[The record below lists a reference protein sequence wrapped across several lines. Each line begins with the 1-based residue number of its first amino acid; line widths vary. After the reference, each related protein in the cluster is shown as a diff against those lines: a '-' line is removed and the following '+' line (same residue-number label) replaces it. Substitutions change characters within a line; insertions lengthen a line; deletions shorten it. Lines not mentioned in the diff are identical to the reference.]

1 MTPRLQGWIIAGAT
15 IWSAAM
21 LTAGYMGWAKPDSAF
36 VASILGSAIGAAGI
50 TIKDGKPKVPAKPR
64 PIQTKPPTPPAP

>member
-21 LTAGYMGWAKPDSAF
+21 LTAGYLGFAKPDSAF

-50 TIKDGKPKVPAKPR
+50 TIKDGKPKPPAKPR
-64 PIQTKPPTPPAP
+64 LTRNPPPPTP